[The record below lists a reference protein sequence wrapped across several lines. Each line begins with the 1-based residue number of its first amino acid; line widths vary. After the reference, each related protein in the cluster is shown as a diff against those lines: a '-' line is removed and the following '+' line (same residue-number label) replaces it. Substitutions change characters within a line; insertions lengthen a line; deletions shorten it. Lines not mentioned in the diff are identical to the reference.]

1 MLILSDFEERQEA
14 ILEVDCDGE
23 VILEVDCDVGK

>member
-1 MLILSDFEERQEA
+1 MLILSDFEERQEV